1 MFGPSKPLYEIER
14 KLTYNRHLQRLDQI
28 SKERSK
34 RVSPDFTKEM
44 HLIRNKAAHF
54 HTVEH
59 ANSLNH

>member
-1 MFGPSKPLYEIER
+1 MHGPTKPLYDVER

-34 RVSPDFTKEM
+34 RVSPNFTIEM
-44 HLIRNKAAHF
+44 HSIRHKASHY

-59 ANSLNH
+59 ASALNH